1 MRDKFLV
8 CSYVEGKG
16 FLVVSE
22 LSAEGAVKTVK
33 TQEEIEREMAGD
45 DSAEYLFV
53 QDKTGELDFSVEAN
67 GLPVYREGEDGE
79 LVLVSEGRNRIVGVI
94 DAVIGSKLLYEVIDA
109 YGKASGKELSFDEL
123 VRDNYIVTPFVG
135 DSGKYRALLEKIA
148 ERKRVITENPN
159 YFEGEARSRLTG
171 QDCAVY
177 SDECYGTEYFTV
189 VRSFNHCASGVCTLS
204 NRVNK
209 VFIELKSLKSAGIR
223 VLDLSG
229 CSCLKQFILTTSRSS
244 SKSDT
249 PITII
254 FNEMYCDG
262 LDARIHVEGA
272 NLKFIGLTSVSELNI
287 VDSHIEGFSDL
298 RVTPLYR
305 AKNDVDIHNSTGFN
319 RLKIDLSM
327 GKQASAYIR
336 GIDANEIELIGN
348 GQGIGENSFVTA
360 LKVSKCKELTRLTV
374 NGVGVCALQE
384 LTKSFFDLPKLASFS
399 LYAHMLRFTVGQ
411 SERQNVYNLT
421 FGSTALR
428 ELVLSA
434 EYTTRGAKWLKVGY
448 DKRVNLSLPTSLRE
462 FVVPMNLTDECLN
475 LLALTSSYKGLFMDG
490 DKLTLDL
497 GNVENYGF
505 YPIFVR
511 SGGKVSLRVPSCI
524 DRVVDTRGNLHDFNF
539 RLIVHKGT
547 EVADSVKGAVVR
559 CE

>member
-8 CSYVEGKG
+8 CSYVEGSG

-22 LSAEGAVKTVK
+22 LYGTDKEKIK
-33 TQEEIEREMAGD
+33 TQEEIEREMTGKN
-45 DSAEYLFV
+45 SAEYLFV
-53 QDKTGELDFSVEAN
+53 RDKTGELDFSVEAN
-67 GLPVYREGEDGE
+67 GLPVYREGKDGE
-79 LVLVSEGRNRIVGVI
+79 LTLVSEGRKRIIGVL
-94 DAVIGSKLLYEVIDA
+94 DEVIGSNLLYKVIDA
-109 YGKASGKELSFDEL
+109 YGKAYGKELSFDEIA
-123 VRDNYIVTPFVG
+123 RDNYLVTPFIG
-135 DSGKYRALLEKIA
+135 DSSKYRALLEKIA
-148 ERKRVITENPN
+148 ERKRVISVNPN

-209 VFIELKSLKSAGIR
+209 VFIELKSLKSVGIR
-223 VLDLSG
+223 VLDLSE

-254 FNEMYCDG
+254 FNERYCDG

-287 VDSHIEGFSDL
+287 ADSHIEGFSDL

-305 AKNDVDIHNSTGFN
+305 VREDVSIKNSTGFN
-319 RLKIDLSM
+319 RLKVDLSM

-336 GIDANEIELIGN
+336 GIDAKEIEIIGN
-348 GQGIGENSFVTA
+348 GQGIGEVSCVTA
-360 LKVSKCKELTRLTV
+360 LKVSECKELTRLKV
-374 NGVGVCALQE
+374 DGVGVCALQE
-384 LTKSFFDLPKLASFS
+384 LTKSFFDLPKLVSFS

-411 SERQNVYNLT
+411 WERNNVYNLT
-421 FGSTALR
+421 FGSTGLR
-428 ELVLSA
+428 ELTLSA
-434 EYTTRGAKWLKVGY
+434 ENTTLGAKWLKVGY
-448 DKRVNLSLPTSLRE
+448 DKRVKLSIPKSLKK
-462 FVVPMNLTDECLN
+462 FVVPMTLTDECLN

-497 GNVENYGF
+497 GEVGNPDI
-505 YPIFVR
+505 YPILVT
-511 SGGKVSLRVPSCI
+511 SDGKVSFRVPSCVEKI
-524 DRVVDTRGNLHDFNF
+524 VDSVGYWRSIGF
-539 RLIVHKGT
+539 RLILHSRT
-547 EVADSVKGAVVR
+547 EVDDSVKWEVVR
-559 CE
+559 CD

>member
-22 LSAEGAVKTVK
+22 LSAEGAVKT
-33 TQEEIEREMAGD
+33 QEEIEREMTGD
-45 DSAEYLFV
+45 GSAEYLFV
-53 QDKTGELDFSVEAN
+53 RDKTGGLDFSAEAN
-67 GLPVYREGEDGE
+67 CLPVYREGEDGE
-79 LVLVSEGRNRIVGVI
+79 LTLVSKGRNRIVGVI
-94 DAVIGSKLLYEVIDA
+94 DEVIGSKLLYKVIDA
-109 YGKASGKELSFDEL
+109 YGKASVKELSFDEL
-123 VRDNYIVTPFVG
+123 ARDNYIVMPFIRA
-135 DSGKYRALLEKIA
+135 SGKYRALLEKIA
-148 ERKRVITENPN
+148 ERKRVISENPN
-159 YFEGEARSRLTG
+159 YFTGEARSRFTG

-177 SDECYGTEYFTV
+177 EDERARFSGDYVTV
-189 VRSFNHCASGVCTLS
+189 IRSFKHCESGVCKLS
-204 NRVNK
+204 NRVNA

-223 VLDLSG
+223 VLDLSE

-249 PITII
+249 PITIV
-254 FNEMYCDG
+254 FNERNCDG

-272 NLKFIGLTSVSELNI
+272 NLKFIGLTSVSELT
-287 VDSHIEGFSDL
+287 VADSHIEGFSDL
-298 RVTPLYR
+298 TVTPLYR
-305 AKNDVDIHNSTGFN
+305 VKGEVNIHNSTGFN
-319 RLKIDLSM
+319 RLKIDLSACNN
-327 GKQASAYIR
+327 ASAYIR
-336 GIDANEIELIGN
+336 GTDAKEVEIIGN
-348 GQGIGENSFVTA
+348 GQGIGETSCVTA
-360 LKVSKCKELTRLTV
+360 FTVSKCKELTRLTV
-374 NGVGVCALQE
+374 GGVGVCALQE
-384 LTKSFFDLPKLASFS
+384 LTKSFFDLPKLVSFS
-399 LYAHMLRFTVGQ
+399 LYAHMLRFTVEKW
-411 SERQNVYNLT
+411 ERQNVYNLT

-448 DKRVNLSLPTSLRE
+448 DRRVALSLPNSLKE

-539 RLIVHKGT
+539 RLTVHKGT

-559 CE
+559 CD

>member
-8 CSYVEGKG
+8 CSYVEDKR

-22 LSAEGAVKTVK
+22 LSAEGVVKTR
-33 TQEEIEREMAGD
+33 EEIERDMAGK

-53 QDKTGELDFSVEAN
+53 RDKTGELDFSVEAN

-79 LVLVSEGRNRIVGVI
+79 LTLVSKGRNRIVGVI
-94 DAVIGSKLLYEVIDA
+94 DEVIGSKLLYKVIDA
-109 YGKASGKELSFDEL
+109 YGKASVKELSFDEIA
-123 VRDNYIVTPFVG
+123 RDNYIVTPFVG

-229 CSCLKQFILTTSRSS
+229 CSCLKQFILTTSRSF

>member
-1 MRDKFLV
+1 M
-8 CSYVEGKG
+8 
-16 FLVVSE
+16 
-22 LSAEGAVKTVK
+22 
-33 TQEEIEREMAGD
+33 
-45 DSAEYLFV
+45 
-53 QDKTGELDFSVEAN
+53 
-67 GLPVYREGEDGE
+67 
-79 LVLVSEGRNRIVGVI
+79 
-94 DAVIGSKLLYEVIDA
+94 
-109 YGKASGKELSFDEL
+109 
-123 VRDNYIVTPFVG
+123 
-135 DSGKYRALLEKIA
+135 
-148 ERKRVITENPN
+148 
-159 YFEGEARSRLTG
+159 
-171 QDCAVY
+171 
-177 SDECYGTEYFTV
+177 
-189 VRSFNHCASGVCTLS
+189 
-204 NRVNK
+204 
-209 VFIELKSLKSAGIR
+209 
-223 VLDLSG
+223 LDLSE
-229 CSCLKQFILTTSRSS
+229 CYCLKQFILTTSRSS

-254 FNEMYCDG
+254 FNERYCGG

-272 NLKFIGLTSVSELNI
+272 NLKFIGLTSASELNI
-287 VDSHIEGFSDL
+287 ADSHIEGFSDL
-298 RVTPLYR
+298 TVTPLYR
-305 AKNDVDIHNSTGFN
+305 VKNDVEIHNSTGFN
-319 RLKIDLSM
+319 RLKLDLSM
-327 GKQASAYIR
+327 GGKQASVYIR
-336 GIDANEIELIGN
+336 GIDAKEIEIIGN
-348 GQGIGENSFVTA
+348 GQGIGEVSCVTA
-360 LKVSKCKELTRLTV
+360 LKVSKCTELTRLKV
-374 NGVGVCALQE
+374 DGVGVCALQE

-411 SERQNVYNLT
+411 WERNNVYNLT
-421 FGSTALR
+421 FGSIALR

-448 DKRVNLSLPTSLRE
+448 DRRVALSLPDSLRE
-462 FVVPMNLTDECLN
+462 IVVPMNLTDECLN

>member
-22 LSAEGAVKTVK
+22 LSAEGAVKT
-33 TQEEIEREMAGD
+33 QEEIEREMAGD

-53 QDKTGELDFSVEAN
+53 RDKAGELDFSIEAN
-67 GLPVYREGEDGE
+67 GLSVYREGEDGK
-79 LVLVSEGRNRIVGVI
+79 LTLVSEGRNRIIGVI

-109 YGKASGKELSFDEL
+109 YGKASVKELSFDEIA
-123 VRDNYIVTPFVG
+123 RDNYIVTPFVG

-272 NLKFIGLTSVSELNI
+272 NLKFVGLTSVSELNI
-287 VDSHIEGFSDL
+287 ADSHIEGFSDL
-298 RVTPLYR
+298 TVTPLVYQ

-319 RLKIDLSM
+319 RLKLDLSM
-327 GKQASAYIR
+327 GGKQASVYIR
-336 GIDANEIELIGN
+336 GIDAKEIEIIGN
-348 GQGIGENSFVTA
+348 EQGIGEVSCVTA

-399 LYAHMLRFTVGQ
+399 LCAHMLRFTVGQ

>member
-8 CSYVEGKG
+8 CSYVEGSG
-16 FLVVSE
+16 FLVVSDM
-22 LSAEGAVKTVK
+22 SAEGAVK
-33 TQEEIEREMAGD
+33 TQEEIEREMAGE

-53 QDKTGELDFSVEAN
+53 RDKAGELDFSIEAN
-67 GLPVYREGEDGE
+67 GLSVYREGEDGK
-79 LVLVSEGRNRIVGVI
+79 LTLVSEGRNRIIGVI
-94 DAVIGSKLLYEVIDA
+94 DAVIGSKLLYKVIDA
-109 YGKASGKELSFDEL
+109 YGKASGKELSFDEIA
-123 VRDNYIVTPFVG
+123 RDNYIVTPFIG

-171 QDCAVY
+171 QDCARY
-177 SDECYGTEYFTV
+177 EDERISGDYVTV
-189 VRSFNHCASGVCTLS
+189 VRSFNRCKNGVCKLS

-209 VFIELKSLKSAGIR
+209 IFIELKSLKSTGIR
-223 VLDLSG
+223 VLDLSE
-229 CSCLKQFILTTSRSS
+229 CACLKQFILTTSRSS

-254 FNEMYCDG
+254 FNERYCDG
-262 LDARIHVEGA
+262 VDARIHVEGA

-287 VDSHIEGFSDL
+287 ADSHIEGFSDL

-319 RLKIDLSM
+319 RLKLDLSM
-327 GKQASAYIR
+327 GGKQASVYIR
-336 GIDANEIELIGN
+336 GIDAKEIEIIGN
-348 GQGIGENSFVTA
+348 EQGIGEVSCVTA

-539 RLIVHKGT
+539 RLTVHKGT
-547 EVADSVKGAVVR
+547 EVDKSVHEEVVR
-559 CE
+559 CD

>member
-22 LSAEGAVKTVK
+22 LSAEGAVK

-79 LVLVSEGRNRIVGVI
+79 LVLVSEGRNRIIGVI
-94 DAVIGSKLLYEVIDA
+94 DAVIGSKLLYKVIDA
-109 YGKASGKELSFDEL
+109 YGKASGKELSFDEIA
-123 VRDNYIVTPFVG
+123 RDNYIVTPFVG
-135 DSGKYRALLEKIA
+135 DSSKYRALLEKIA
-148 ERKRVITENPN
+148 ERKRVISENPN

-177 SDECYGTEYFTV
+177 EDERISGDYVTV
-189 VRSFNHCASGVCTLS
+189 VRSFNRCENGVCKLS

-209 VFIELKSLKSAGIR
+209 VFIELKSLKSVGIR
-223 VLDLSG
+223 VLDLSE

-254 FNEMYCDG
+254 FNERYCDG
-262 LDARIHVEGA
+262 LDARIQVEGA

-287 VDSHIEGFSDL
+287 ADSHIEGFSDL

-360 LKVSKCKELTRLTV
+360 LKVSKCTELTRLKV
-374 NGVGVCALQE
+374 DGVGVCALQE

>member
-8 CSYVEGKG
+8 CSYVEDKR

-22 LSAEGAVKTVK
+22 LSAEGVVKTR
-33 TQEEIEREMAGD
+33 EEIERDMAGD

-67 GLPVYREGEDGE
+67 GLPVYREGEDGK
-79 LVLVSEGRNRIVGVI
+79 LTLVSEGRNRIIGVI
-94 DAVIGSKLLYEVIDA
+94 DAVIGSKLLYKVIDA

-123 VRDNYIVTPFVG
+123 ARDNYIVTPFVG
-135 DSGKYRALLEKIA
+135 DSSKYRALLEKIA

-159 YFEGEARSRLTG
+159 YFEGEARNRFTG

-177 SDECYGTEYFTV
+177 RDERISGDYVTV
-189 VRSFNHCASGVCTLS
+189 VRSFNRCESGVCKLS

-223 VLDLSG
+223 VLDLSE
-229 CSCLKQFILTTSRSS
+229 CACLKQFILTTSRSS

-254 FNEMYCDG
+254 FNERYCDG

-448 DKRVNLSLPTSLRE
+448 DRRVNLSLPTSLRE

-539 RLIVHKGT
+539 RLTVHKGT
-547 EVADSVKGAVVR
+547 EVDKSVHEEVVR
-559 CE
+559 CD

>member
-8 CSYVEGKG
+8 CSYVEDKR

-22 LSAEGAVKTVK
+22 LSAEGVVKTR
-33 TQEEIEREMAGD
+33 EEIERDMAGK

-53 QDKTGELDFSVEAN
+53 RDKTGELDFSVEAN

-79 LVLVSEGRNRIVGVI
+79 LTLVSKGRNRIVGVI
-94 DAVIGSKLLYEVIDA
+94 DEVIGSKLLYKVIDA
-109 YGKASGKELSFDEL
+109 YGKASVKELSFDEIA
-123 VRDNYIVTPFVG
+123 RDNYIVTPFIG

-159 YFEGEARSRLTG
+159 YFEGEARSRLAG

-177 SDECYGTEYFTV
+177 EDERISGDYVTV
-189 VRSFNHCASGVCTLS
+189 VRSFNRCESGVCKLS

-209 VFIELKSLKSAGIR
+209 IFIELKSLKSTGIR
-223 VLDLSG
+223 VLDLSE
-229 CSCLKQFILTTSRSS
+229 CACLKQFILTTSRSS

-254 FNEMYCDG
+254 FNERYCDG

-448 DKRVNLSLPTSLRE
+448 AKRVNLSLPTSLRE

>member
-8 CSYVEGKG
+8 CSYVEGSG

-22 LSAEGAVKTVK
+22 MSAEGAVK

-53 QDKTGELDFSVEAN
+53 RDKAGELDFSIEAN
-67 GLPVYREGEDGE
+67 GLSVYREGEDGK
-79 LVLVSEGRNRIVGVI
+79 LTLVSEGRNRIIGVI
-94 DAVIGSKLLYEVIDA
+94 DAVIGSKLLYKVIDA
-109 YGKASGKELSFDEL
+109 YGKASGKELSFDEIA
-123 VRDNYIVTPFVG
+123 RDNYIVTPFVG
-135 DSGKYRALLEKIA
+135 DSSKYRALLEKIA

-159 YFEGEARSRLTG
+159 YFEGEARSRFTG
-171 QDCAVY
+171 QDCAMY
-177 SDECYGTEYFTV
+177 EDERIRGDYVTV
-189 VRSFNHCASGVCTLS
+189 VRSFNRCESGVCKLS

-209 VFIELKSLKSAGIR
+209 VFIELKSLKSKGIR

-229 CSCLKQFILTTSRSS
+229 CSCLTRVSITKLSGAISES
-244 SKSDT
+244 

-254 FNEMYCDG
+254 FNERYCDG

-287 VDSHIEGFSDL
+287 ADSHIEGFSDL

-319 RLKIDLSM
+319 RLKLDLSKG
-327 GKQASAYIR
+327 GKQASVYIR
-336 GIDANEIELIGN
+336 GIDAKEIEIIGN
-348 GQGIGENSFVTA
+348 GQGIGEFSCVTA
-360 LKVSKCKELTRLTV
+360 LKVSKCTELTRLKV
-374 NGVGVCALQE
+374 DGVGVCALQE

-539 RLIVHKGT
+539 RLTVHKGT
-547 EVADSVKGAVVR
+547 EVDESVHEEVVR
-559 CE
+559 CD

>member
-8 CSYVEGKG
+8 CSYVEGSG

-22 LSAEGAVKTVK
+22 MSAEGAVK

-53 QDKTGELDFSVEAN
+53 RDKTGELDFSIEAN
-67 GLPVYREGEDGE
+67 GLPVYREGEDGK
-79 LVLVSEGRNRIVGVI
+79 LTLVSEGRNRIIGVI
-94 DAVIGSKLLYEVIDA
+94 DAVIGSKLLYKVIDA
-109 YGKASGKELSFDEL
+109 YGKASGKELSFDEIA
-123 VRDNYIVTPFVG
+123 RDNYIVTPFVG
-135 DSGKYRALLEKIA
+135 DSSKYRALLEKIA
-148 ERKRVITENPN
+148 ERKRVITENTN
-159 YFEGEARSRLTG
+159 YFEGEARNRFTG

-177 SDECYGTEYFTV
+177 EDERISGDYVTV
-189 VRSFNHCASGVCTLS
+189 VRSFNRCESWVCKLS

-209 VFIELKSLKSAGIR
+209 VFIELKSLKSVGIR
-223 VLDLSG
+223 VLDLSE
-229 CSCLKQFILTTSRSS
+229 CFCLKQFILTTSRSS

-254 FNEMYCDG
+254 FNERYCDG
-262 LDARIHVEGA
+262 VDARIHVEGA

-287 VDSHIEGFSDL
+287 ADSHIEGFSDL

-305 AKNDVDIHNSTGFN
+305 VREDVSIENSTGFN

-348 GQGIGENSFVTA
+348 GQGIGENSCVTA
-360 LKVSKCKELTRLTV
+360 FNVSKCTELNRLTV
-374 NGVGVCALQE
+374 DGVGVCALQE
-384 LTKSFFDLPKLASFS
+384 LTKSFFDLPKLVSFS

-411 SERQNVYNLT
+411 SERQNVYNLN

-434 EYTTRGAKWLKVGY
+434 EYTIRGAKWLKVGY
-448 DKRVNLSLPTSLRE
+448 DKRVNLSIPTSLRE
-462 FVVPMNLTDECLN
+462 FVVPMTLTDDCLD
-475 LLALTSSYKGLFMDG
+475 LLALTSSYSGLFMAG

-497 GNVENYGF
+497 AHVCNPDI
-505 YPIFVR
+505 YPILVT
-511 SGGKVSLRVPSCI
+511 SGGKVNFRVPSCVEKII
-524 DRVVDTRGNLHDFNF
+524 DSIGYWRSVGF
-539 RLIVHKGT
+539 RLILHSRT
-547 EVADSVKGAVVR
+547 EVDKSVHEEVVR
-559 CE
+559 CD

>member
-1 MRDKFLV
+1 MYEDERISGD
-8 CSYVEGKG
+8 YV
-16 FLVVSE
+16 
-22 LSAEGAVKTVK
+22 
-33 TQEEIEREMAGD
+33 
-45 DSAEYLFV
+45 
-53 QDKTGELDFSVEAN
+53 
-67 GLPVYREGEDGE
+67 
-79 LVLVSEGRNRIVGVI
+79 
-94 DAVIGSKLLYEVIDA
+94 
-109 YGKASGKELSFDEL
+109 
-123 VRDNYIVTPFVG
+123 
-135 DSGKYRALLEKIA
+135 
-148 ERKRVITENPN
+148 
-159 YFEGEARSRLTG
+159 
-171 QDCAVY
+171 
-177 SDECYGTEYFTV
+177 TV
-189 VRSFNHCASGVCTLS
+189 VRSFNRCESGVCKLS

-223 VLDLSG
+223 VLDLSE
-229 CSCLKQFILTTSRSS
+229 CACLKQFILTTSRSS

-254 FNEMYCDG
+254 FNERYCDG

-287 VDSHIEGFSDL
+287 VDSNIEGFSDL

-305 AKNDVDIHNSTGFN
+305 VREDVNIENSTGFN

-360 LKVSKCKELTRLTV
+360 FKVSKCTELNRLTV

-411 SERQNVYNLT
+411 WERNNVYNLT
-421 FGSTALR
+421 FGSTTLR

-490 DKLTLDL
+490 DKLTFDL

>member
-8 CSYVEGKG
+8 CSYVEGSG

-22 LSAEGAVKTVK
+22 MSAEGAVK

-53 QDKTGELDFSVEAN
+53 RDKAGELDFSIEAN
-67 GLPVYREGEDGE
+67 GLSVYREGEDGK
-79 LVLVSEGRNRIVGVI
+79 LTLVSEGRNRIIGVI
-94 DAVIGSKLLYEVIDA
+94 DAVIGSKLLYKVIDA

-123 VRDNYIVTPFVG
+123 ARDNYLVTPFIG

-148 ERKRVITENPN
+148 ERKRVISENPN
-159 YFEGEARSRLTG
+159 YFEGEARSRFTG
-171 QDCAVY
+171 QDCAMY
-177 SDECYGTEYFTV
+177 EDERIRGDYVTV
-189 VRSFNHCASGVCTLS
+189 VRSFNRCESGVCKLS
-204 NRVNK
+204 TRVNK
-209 VFIELKSLKSAGIR
+209 VFIELKSLKSTGIR
-223 VLDLSG
+223 VLDLSE
-229 CSCLKQFILTTSRSS
+229 CACLKQFILTTSRSS
-244 SKSDT
+244 SKGDT

-254 FNEMYCDG
+254 FNERYCDG

-298 RVTPLYR
+298 TVTPLVYR

-319 RLKIDLSM
+319 RLKLDLSM
-327 GKQASAYIR
+327 GGKQASVYIR
-336 GIDANEIELIGN
+336 GIDAKEIEIIGN
-348 GQGIGENSFVTA
+348 EQGIGEVSCVTA
-360 LKVSKCKELTRLTV
+360 LKVSNCKALKRLTV

-384 LTKSFFDLPKLASFS
+384 LTKSFFDLPKLVSFS

-448 DKRVNLSLPTSLRE
+448 DRRVALSLPDSLRE

-475 LLALTSSYKGLFMDG
+475 LLALTSSYKGLFMEG

-497 GNVENYGF
+497 WDVDNPDVYS
-505 YPIFVR
+505 ILVT
-511 SGGKVSLRVPSCI
+511 SGGKVNFRVPSCV
-524 DRVVDTRGNLHDFNF
+524 DRIVDTSGYSRELKF
-539 RLIVHKGT
+539 RLFLHSRT
-547 EVADSVKGAVVR
+547 EVDKSVHEEVVR
-559 CE
+559 CD

>member
-1 MRDKFLV
+1 M
-8 CSYVEGKG
+8 
-16 FLVVSE
+16 
-22 LSAEGAVKTVK
+22 
-33 TQEEIEREMAGD
+33 
-45 DSAEYLFV
+45 
-53 QDKTGELDFSVEAN
+53 
-67 GLPVYREGEDGE
+67 
-79 LVLVSEGRNRIVGVI
+79 LVSEGRNRIVGVI

-135 DSGKYRALLEKIA
+135 DSSKYRALLEEIA

-159 YFEGEARSRLTG
+159 YFEGEARSRFTG

-177 SDECYGTEYFTV
+177 EDERISGDYVTV
-189 VRSFNHCASGVCTLS
+189 VRSFNRCEGGVCKLS
-204 NRVNK
+204 NRLNHA
-209 VFIELKSLKSAGIR
+209 FIGLDKLNSAGIR
-223 VLDLSG
+223 VLDLSEW
-229 CSCLKQFILTTSRSS
+229 SCLTRFSLTKISGAISEF
-244 SKSDT
+244 

-254 FNEMYCDG
+254 FNERYCDG

-319 RLKIDLSM
+319 RLKLDLSK
-327 GKQASAYIR
+327 GRKQASVYIR
-336 GIDANEIELIGN
+336 GIDAKEIEIIGN
-348 GQGIGENSFVTA
+348 GQGIGEVSCVTA
-360 LKVSKCKELTRLTV
+360 LKVSKCTELTRLKV
-374 NGVGVCALQE
+374 DGVGVCALQE
-384 LTKSFFDLPKLASFS
+384 LTKSFFDLPKLVSFY

-411 SERQNVYNLT
+411 WERNNVYNLT
-421 FGSTALR
+421 LGSTSLR

>member
-22 LSAEGAVKTVK
+22 LSAEGAVKT
-33 TQEEIEREMAGD
+33 QEEIERDMAGK

-53 QDKTGELDFSVEAN
+53 RDKTGGLDFSVEAN

-79 LVLVSEGRNRIVGVI
+79 LALVYEGRNRIIGVI
-94 DAVIGSKLLYEVIDA
+94 DEVIGSKLLYKVIDA

-123 VRDNYIVTPFVG
+123 ARDNYIVTPFIG

-159 YFEGEARSRLTG
+159 YFEGDARSRLTG
-171 QDCAVY
+171 QDCAMY
-177 SDECYGTEYFTV
+177 EDERISGDYVTV
-189 VRSFNHCASGVCTLS
+189 VRSFNRCESGVCKLS

-209 VFIELKSLKSAGIR
+209 IFIELKSLKSTGIR
-223 VLDLSG
+223 VLDLSE
-229 CSCLKQFILTTSRSS
+229 CACLKQFILTTSRSS

-254 FNEMYCDG
+254 FNERYCDG
-262 LDARIHVEGA
+262 VDARIHVEGA
-272 NLKFIGLTSVSELNI
+272 NLKFIGLTSVSELSI

-305 AKNDVDIHNSTGFN
+305 VREDVNIENSTGFN

-360 LKVSKCKELTRLTV
+360 FNVSKCTELNRLTV
-374 NGVGVCALQE
+374 DGVGVCDLQE
-384 LTKSFFDLPKLASFS
+384 LTKSFFDLPRLVSFS

-411 SERQNVYNLT
+411 SERQNVYNLA

-434 EYTTRGAKWLKVGY
+434 EYMTRGAKWLKVGY
-448 DKRVNLSLPTSLRE
+448 DRRVALSLPESIRE

-475 LLALTSSYKGLFMDG
+475 LLALTSSYRGLFMDG

-497 GNVENYGF
+497 GNVDNPDVYS
-505 YPIFVR
+505 ILVT
-511 SGGKVSLRVPSCI
+511 SGGKVNFRVPSCV
-524 DRVVDTRGNLHDFNF
+524 DRIVDTSGYSRELKF
-539 RLIVHKGT
+539 RLFLHSRT
-547 EVADSVKGAVVR
+547 EVDKSVHEEVVR
-559 CE
+559 CD

>member
-22 LSAEGAVKTVK
+22 LSAEGAVKT
-33 TQEEIEREMAGD
+33 QEEIERDMAGK

-79 LVLVSEGRNRIVGVI
+79 LTLVSKGRNRIVGVI
-94 DAVIGSKLLYEVIDA
+94 DEVIGSKLLYKVIDA
-109 YGKASGKELSFDEL
+109 YGKASVKELSFDESA
-123 VRDNYIVTPFVG
+123 RDNYIVTPFIG

-177 SDECYGTEYFTV
+177 EDERISGDYVTV
-189 VRSFNHCASGVCTLS
+189 VRSFNRCENGVCKLS

-287 VDSHIEGFSDL
+287 ADSHIEGFSDL
-298 RVTPLYR
+298 TVTPLVYR

-319 RLKIDLSM
+319 RLKLDLSM
-327 GKQASAYIR
+327 GGKQASVYIR
-336 GIDANEIELIGN
+336 GIDAKEIEIIGN
-348 GQGIGENSFVTA
+348 EQGIGEVSCVTA